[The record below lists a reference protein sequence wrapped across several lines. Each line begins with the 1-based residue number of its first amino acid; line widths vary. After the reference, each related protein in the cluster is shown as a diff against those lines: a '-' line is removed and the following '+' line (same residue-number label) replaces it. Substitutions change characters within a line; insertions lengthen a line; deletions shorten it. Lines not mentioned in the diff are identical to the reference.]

1 MQRPFSRLAIVN
13 RGEPAMRAIHA
24 VRELNAQHADPQ
36 HADPIRIIALYTE
49 PERDAMFVRRADE
62 AVAVDGGYLNHEAL
76 ERALREARA
85 DAVWV
90 GWGFVAEQAEFAELC
105 ERLGI
110 VFVGP
115 DAAIMRLV
123 GDKIAARR
131 LAEEV
136 GVPVAPWS
144 GGPVETADEAL
155 RHAARIGFPVMIKAT
170 AGGGGRGIC
179 RVDDPDALPA
189 AFAGAQAEALQD
201 FGEGTVLL
209 EKLVAPARHV
219 EVQVIADGEGGAWAV
234 GLRDCSYQRC
244 NQKVIEESASPAL
257 TPDQERE
264 ILDAARRLALR
275 AGYRNAGTVEF
286 LYEPASQSFSFME
299 FHARL
304 QVEHPVTEAVTG
316 LDLVKLQLHVAAGGR
331 LVGEP
336 PAPTGHAVEARLN
349 AEDPARG
356 FIPAPGR
363 ITLLRL
369 PSGPGVRVDTGVA
382 EGDLIPA
389 EFDSMIAK
397 VIAWG
402 HDRDEALARLRRAL
416 AETMVVVDG
425 GTTNQGFLLELLDR
439 PEVRS
444 GDVDTTW
451 LDRLHLSGEIVPVRH
466 ADVALLQAAIA
477 LADAETASDRAR
489 FYAFARRGR
498 PQAGAGL
505 TRAVELCHRG
515 QSYRLAVSQT
525 APDRHRVAVD
535 GETIEVVVKRLG
547 RHEDRLEVGGR
558 TYRTLTSIQ
567 DADLLVEVNG
577 VPHRVTR
584 DDRGLVRSLAPA
596 VVVAIPVAVGDEVN
610 EGDVVAV
617 VEAMKMETSLTA
629 PFHGRVRQVLAGTNV
644 HVTAQQP
651 LVALEPIDGRP
662 PAAAAERISFA
673 SPSLASA
680 ARGPLQRLEWLV
692 LGYDFDARDVERII
706 GDLHA
711 DPALIAGEHRVL
723 RMFAD
728 IRALSRP
735 RHDEADLETSWLR
748 SPQEHLHAWLG
759 SLDAEAAGLPEPFLE
774 LLRAALAH
782 YGITDLDR
790 TPALEEA
797 CYRLYLA
804 EERAASARAAIVAI
818 LERRLDQV
826 AALAGAAGE
835 DFREALDHLILA
847 MEGRDQVVAD
857 LAREVRYH
865 YFDEPVIVA
874 GRERVYTEMEAHIA
888 ALADDPERS
897 DRGERIAVLVDCPQ
911 PLASLLSAGMRDA
924 TPPLRRVLVEAMAR
938 RYYRVRSLGAFAPA
952 CIGHHEVLISHYPFE
967 GRRRHLAVA
976 YVELDEVGPVA
987 DAFARHAATL
997 PCDDLAVLDL
1007 YTELP
1012 GEAPSHEQLA
1022 ATVRDALATV
1032 PLPDALH
1039 RIVVAVAQPGRG
1051 RGMAAIDTLT
1061 FRHTSD
1067 GLVEDEVLR
1076 PLHPMMGYRLQLWRL
1091 QNFGLERLPSPE
1103 DVYAFRGIAHANAND
1118 ERLFAL
1124 AEVRDLT
1131 PVRDQQGRVAA
1142 LPELERI
1149 LGEAVET
1156 IRGFQARRP
1165 PSTRLLWNRIQLYVW
1180 PVIELSPEEIN
1191 AVMRRLAPSTLG
1203 LGIEHVLVR
1212 GRIRDQDGTVHDRV
1226 LRFFTLV
1233 GEGVVV
1239 EVGEPSTEPLLPL
1252 DEAARRIVAAR
1263 RRGILHPAEIVR
1275 LLAPRRATPGHPA
1288 GEFVEHDLDDDGMLV
1303 PVDRPAATN
1312 PAGIIVGTI
1321 RNVTERYP
1329 EGMLRVILLGD
1340 PTRALGSLAEPECRR
1355 IIAAIDLA
1363 EDLGAPLEWF
1373 ALSAGAKIAMDSG
1386 TENMDWI
1393 AAVLRRIVLFTQ
1405 AGGEINIVVTG
1416 INVGAQPYCNAEATM
1431 LMHTRGTL
1439 IMTPESAMVLTGKQ
1453 ALDYSGGVSAE
1464 DNLGI
1469 GGYERIMGPNG
1480 QAQYWAPDLASACRL
1495 LLTYYEHSYVAP
1507 GERFPRRA
1515 QTSDPAE
1522 RDVSLAEHHAPGSD
1536 LLRVGD
1542 IFSDERNPERKKP
1555 FDIRCLM
1562 RAAIDADHPPLERW
1576 AGMREA
1582 EIAVVWDAHLGGW
1595 AVSLI
1600 GIESRPL
1607 PRHGAIPAD
1616 GPEQWTS
1623 GTLFPRAAKKIAR
1636 AINAASGRRPLVV
1649 LANLA
1654 GFDGSPE
1661 SMRNWELEFGAE
1673 IGRAVVNFDGP
1684 IVFCVVSRYHGGAFV
1699 VFSQKLNPGLEAVA
1713 VEGAHA
1719 SVIGGAP
1726 AAAVV
1731 FARDVEHAAGD
1742 DERIAALDELIA
1754 GAEGAERQRLRARRG
1769 ALWDDVLAE
1778 KRGEFAAR
1786 FDAVH
1791 SVERAV
1797 RVGSMSGIVAPAS
1810 LRAYLIDAVERGMRR
1825 TLDGSATDGQARVAD
1840 PLVR

>member
-13 RGEPAMRAIHA
+13 RGEPAMRVIHA
-24 VRELNAQHADPQ
+24 VRELNVHRPE
-36 HADPIRIIALYTE
+36 PIRVIALYTE
-49 PERDAMFVRRADE
+49 PERDAMFVRHADE
-62 AVAVDGGYLNHEAL
+62 AVALDGGYLDHEAL

-123 GDKIAARR
+123 GDRIAAKR
-131 LAEEV
+131 LAEEA

-144 GGPVETADEAL
+144 GGPVETVDEAL

-170 AGGGGRGIC
+170 AGGGGRGMR
-179 RVDDPDALPA
+179 RVDEPEALPA
-189 AFAGAQAEALQD
+189 AFAGAQSEAKQA
-201 FGEGTVLL
+201 FGDGTVLL

-219 EVQVIADGEGGAWAV
+219 EVQVIADGHGGAWAV
-234 GLRDCSYQRC
+234 GLRDCSCRRR
-244 NQKVIEESASPAL
+244 NQKVIEESSSPAL
-257 TPDQERE
+257 APERE
-264 ILDAARRLALR
+264 REVLDAARRLALR
-275 AGYRNAGTVEF
+275 AGYRSAGTVEF
-286 LYEPASQSFSFME
+286 LYEPATQAFSFME
-299 FHARL
+299 VDACL

-316 LDLVKLQLHVAAGGR
+316 LDLVKLQLQIAAGGR
-331 LVGEP
+331 LEGEP
-336 PAPTGHAVEARLN
+336 PAPTGHAFEARLN
-349 AEDPARG
+349 AEDPALG
-356 FIPAPGR
+356 FRPAPGR
-363 ITLLRL
+363 IALLRL
-369 PSGPGVRVDTGVA
+369 PTGPGIRVDTGVA
-382 EGDLIPA
+382 EGDVIPA
-389 EFDSMIAK
+389 EFDSTIAK
-397 VIAWG
+397 VTAWG
-402 HDRDEALARLRRAL
+402 NDRDEALARLRRAL

-425 GTTNQGFLLELLDR
+425 GTTNQSFLLELLDR

-444 GDVDTTW
+444 GDVDTAW
-451 LDRLHLSGEIVPVRH
+451 LDRLRLSGEIVPVRH

-477 LADAETASDRAR
+477 LADGATADERAR

-498 PQAGAGL
+498 PQAGADL
-505 TRAVELCHRG
+505 TRTVELRHRG
-515 QSYRLAVSQT
+515 QSYRLAVSQV

-535 GETIEVVVKRLG
+535 GETVEVTSHGLG
-547 RHEDRLEVGGR
+547 RHEHRVEVHGLG
-558 TYRTLTSIQ
+558 YRTLTSIQ
-567 DADLLVEVNG
+567 DADLLVEVDG
-577 VPHRVTR
+577 VPHRIAR
-584 DDRGLVRSLAPA
+584 DDGGLVRSLAPA
-596 VVVAIPVAVGDEVN
+596 VVVSIPVAVGDEVD
-610 EGDVVAV
+610 EGGVVAV

-629 PFHGRVRQVLAGTNV
+629 PFHGRVRAVLAGTNV
-644 HVTAQQP
+644 HVAAQAP
-651 LVALEPIDGRP
+651 LVALEPLDGGPP
-662 PAAAAERISFA
+662 PAAGERVSFA
-673 SPSLASA
+673 PTAPTAPSAQE
-680 ARGPLQRLEWLV
+680 RLQRLAWLV
-692 LGYDFDARDVERII
+692 LGYDVDAREAERIVV
-706 GDLHA
+706 GFDD
-711 DPALIAGEHRVL
+711 DPELIAGEHRLL

-728 IRALSRP
+728 VHALSRP
-735 RHDEADLETSWLR
+735 RHDEADPETPWLR
-748 SPQEHLHAWLG
+748 SPQEHLNAWLG
-759 SLDAEAAGLPEPFLE
+759 SLDPETAGLPEAFLAQ
-774 LLRAALAH
+774 LRTALAH
-782 YGITDLDR
+782 YGIAGLDR

-797 CYRLYLA
+797 CYRLYLTQ
-804 EERAASARAAIVAI
+804 ERTATARSAIVSI

-835 DFREALDHLILA
+835 DFREALDHLILT
-847 MEGRDQVVAD
+847 MEGRDPVVAD

-874 GRERVYTEMEAHIA
+874 AREGVYTEMEAHVA
-888 ALADDPERS
+888 ALAEHPQRS
-897 DRGERIAVLVDCPQ
+897 DRGERIAALVDCPQ
-911 PLASLLSAGMRDA
+911 PLASLLSARMREA
-924 TPPLRRVLVEAMAR
+924 TPEVRRVLVEAMAR
-938 RYYRVRSLGAFAPA
+938 RYYRVRSLEAFAPA
-952 CIGHHEVLISHYPFE
+952 SIGDHELLISHYPFE
-967 GRRRHLAVA
+967 GRRRHLAAA
-976 YVELDEVGPVA
+976 YVGLDDVGPLA

-997 PCDDLAVLDL
+997 PRDDLAVLDL
-1007 YTELP
+1007 YTDLP
-1012 GEAPSHEQLA
+1012 GDAPSHEALA
-1022 ATVRDALATV
+1022 ATLRDALATV

-1039 RIVVAVAQPGRG
+1039 RIVIAVAQPERG
-1051 RGMAAIDTLT
+1051 RGMAAIDALT
-1061 FRHTSD
+1061 FRHTSE

-1076 PLHPMMGYRLQLWRL
+1076 GLHPMMGHRLQLWRL
-1091 QNFGLERLPSPE
+1091 QNFDLERLASPE
-1103 DVYAFRGIAHANAND
+1103 DVYVFRGVAHANAKD

-1142 LPELERI
+1142 LPELERS
-1149 LGEAVET
+1149 LGEALER

-1165 PSTRLLWNRIQLYVW
+1165 PSRRLLWNRIQLYVW

-1212 GRIRDQDGTVHDRV
+1212 GRVRDHDGTVHDRV
-1226 LRFFTLV
+1226 LRFFTLA
-1233 GEGVVV
+1233 GEGIVV
-1239 EVGEPSTEPLLPL
+1239 EIGEPSTEPLLPL

-1275 LLAPRRATPGHPA
+1275 LLAPRRATLGHPA
-1288 GEFVEHDLDDDGMLV
+1288 GEFVEHDFDDDGMLV

-1312 PAGIIVGTI
+1312 PASIIVGTV

-1355 IIAAIDLA
+1355 VIAAIDLA
-1363 EDLGAPLEWF
+1363 EDLGVPLEWF

-1405 AGGEINIVVTG
+1405 AGGEINVVVTG
-1416 INVGAQPYCNAEATM
+1416 INVGAQPYWNAEATM

-1453 ALDYSGGVSAE
+1453 ALDYAGGVSAE

-1515 QTSDPAE
+1515 QTSDPAG
-1522 RDVSLAEHHAPGSD
+1522 RDVTLAEHHAPGSD

-1542 IFSDERNPERKKP
+1542 IFSDERNPGRKKP
-1555 FDIRCLM
+1555 FDIRCVM

-1576 AGMREA
+1576 AGMHEA
-1582 EIAVVWDAHLGGW
+1582 EMAVVWDAHLGGW
-1595 AVSLI
+1595 PVSLI

-1623 GTLFPRAAKKIAR
+1623 GTLFPRSSKKVAR
-1636 AINAASGRRPLVV
+1636 AINAASGRRPVVV

-1661 SMRNWELEFGAE
+1661 SMRKWELEFGAE
-1673 IGRAVVNFDGP
+1673 IGRAVVELRRPDRVLRRVALPRRRVRGLLP
-1684 IVFCVVSRYHGGAFV
+1684 EAQPRPRGGRGGGRSCVGHRRRTGCRG
-1699 VFSQKLNPGLEAVA
+1699 
-1713 VEGAHA
+1713 
-1719 SVIGGAP
+1719 
-1726 AAAVV
+1726 
-1731 FARDVEHAAGD
+1731 
-1742 DERIAALDELIA
+1742 
-1754 GAEGAERQRLRARRG
+1754 RLRARRRAG
-1769 ALWDDVLAE
+1769 GP
-1778 KRGEFAAR
+1778 RRRAR
-1786 FDAVH
+1786 R
-1791 SVERAV
+1791 RA
-1797 RVGSMSGIVAPAS
+1797 RYAHRRRRRCRAPAPA
-1810 LRAYLIDAVERGMRR
+1810 RGTRRAVERGARGKARR
-1825 TLDGSATDGQARVAD
+1825 VRRAVRRRAQRPARRAHGLDERHRGARNPSDVPHRRGRARHAPHPRRLSD
-1840 PLVR
+1840 RRPCPVG